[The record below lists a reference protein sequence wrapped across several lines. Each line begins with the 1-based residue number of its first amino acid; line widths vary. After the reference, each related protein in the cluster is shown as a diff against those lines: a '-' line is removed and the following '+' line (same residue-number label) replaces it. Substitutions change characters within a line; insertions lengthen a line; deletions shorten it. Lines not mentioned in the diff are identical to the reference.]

1 MNPKNSI
8 SYLEEDSIKSLFE
21 IKIGNENKQDF
32 PISKN
37 FLIIQLRKMRKNDKD
52 MYTATFR
59 DKSLKYNGFLFTN
72 INPNEEPKENS
83 LINVKS
89 ISPRYISNNLNK
101 VFIIKKYKIILQ
113 YFNID
118 ILPKAIS
125 FKELNDTTNQNNN
138 INNNHNND
146 IIIDIKNDDNDYKN
160 IKSISKDTP
169 IYTSLNQLTT
179 FSKDFIIYVRILK
192 KSDIKLF
199 NSNNLN
205 NRQVG
210 KYFYFIVLDID
221 GNEMQCICFNKSVDQ
236 FYNIISEGKI
246 YEIKGGYIKLN
257 EKKFTTI
264 KSDYKIIL
272 DENSKIIE
280 KKDDGKIKE
289 KTTLKITKIS
299 EIQNI
304 KLYSILDLCAIVLE
318 IGEKAIRHTRNGD
331 QPMKKL
337 IIGDIS
343 KYKIEFSLWRIHA
356 SIEVKVSDI
365 LLIKNAK
372 VGEFNG
378 KNLSTYDETTIQINP
393 SNSIKEVFELDNF
406 IKNYKGEFN
415 ELEDLNELFQKKFK
429 EKVDEKYNISYIK
442 DTLDSID
449 AIDEVNSFSKICATV
464 TQIIHNEKNYYM
476 GCSDRNCKRKLIFDN
491 EKNKYSCPNCK
502 RLYDNPTYYY
512 TLSLRV
518 KDASCE
524 HWIDIFGKTAE
535 NILKISAEDY
545 RKLLMPRD
553 ENKLREIS
561 KLIEFKTFYFY
572 VKPKLQM
579 YNTISK
585 KKLYASKIESID
597 VKNECKKI
605 VFYLKDL
612 LKIDN

>member
-1 MNPKNSI
+1 MNPKNTI

-32 PISKN
+32 QISKN

-72 INPNEEPKENS
+72 IIPNEEPKENS

-160 IKSISKDTP
+160 IKSISKETP

-561 KLIEFKTFYFY
+561 KLIEFKTFYFF

-585 KKLYASKIESID
+585 KKLYASKIECID
-597 VKNECKKI
+597 VKNECRKM
-605 VFYLKDL
+605 VFYLKNL

>member
-1 MNPKNSI
+1 M
-8 SYLEEDSIKSLFE
+8 
-21 IKIGNENKQDF
+21 
-32 PISKN
+32 
-37 FLIIQLRKMRKNDKD
+37 
-52 MYTATFR
+52 
-59 DKSLKYNGFLFTN
+59 
-72 INPNEEPKENS
+72 
-83 LINVKS
+83 
-89 ISPRYISNNLNK
+89 
-101 VFIIKKYKIILQ
+101 
-113 YFNID
+113 
-118 ILPKAIS
+118 
-125 FKELNDTTNQNNN
+125 
-138 INNNHNND
+138 
-146 IIIDIKNDDNDYKN
+146 
-160 IKSISKDTP
+160 
-169 IYTSLNQLTT
+169 
-179 FSKDFIIYVRILK
+179 
-192 KSDIKLF
+192 F

>member
-1 MNPKNSI
+1 MNPKNTI

-32 PISKN
+32 QISKN

-72 INPNEEPKENS
+72 IIPNEEPKENS

-160 IKSISKDTP
+160 IKNISKDTP

-597 VKNECKKI
+597 VKNECRKM
-605 VFYLKDL
+605 VFYLKNL

>member
-1 MNPKNSI
+1 MNPKNTI

-32 PISKN
+32 QISKN

-72 INPNEEPKENS
+72 IIPNEEPKENS

-429 EKVDEKYNISYIK
+429 EKVDERYNISYIK

-535 NILKISAEDY
+535 NILKISAENY

>member
-1 MNPKNSI
+1 MNPKNTI

-32 PISKN
+32 TISKN
-37 FLIIQLRKMRKNDKD
+37 FLIIQLKKMRKNDKD

-72 INPNEEPKENS
+72 IIPNEEPKENS

-118 ILPKAIS
+118 ILPKAIP
-125 FKELNDTTNQNNN
+125 FKELNDTINQNK
-138 INNNHNND
+138 NNNHHND
-146 IIIDIKNDDNDYKN
+146 IIIDINKDVKNYN
-160 IKSISKDTP
+160 INENISKDTP

-205 NRQVG
+205 KQVG

-280 KKDDGKIKE
+280 KEDDGKIKE
-289 KTTLKITKIS
+289 KTNLKITKIS

-318 IGEKAIRHTRNGD
+318 IGEIAIRHTRNGD

-343 KYKIEFSLWRIHA
+343 KYKIEFSLWRIHS
-356 SIEVKVSDI
+356 SIEIKVSDI

-378 KNLSTYDETTIQINP
+378 KNLSTYDETIIQINP

-449 AIDEVNSFSKICATV
+449 AIDEINSFSKICATV

-491 EKNKYSCPNCK
+491 EKNKFICPNCK

-535 NILKISAEDY
+535 NILKITAEDY

-553 ENKLREIS
+553 EKKLREIS
-561 KLIEFKTFYFY
+561 KLIEFKTFYFF

-585 KKLYASKIESID
+585 KKLYASKIECID
-597 VKNECKKI
+597 VKNECRKM

>member
-1 MNPKNSI
+1 MNPKNTI

-32 PISKN
+32 QISKN
-37 FLIIQLRKMRKNDKD
+37 FLIIQLRNMRKNDKD

-72 INPNEEPKENS
+72 IIPNEEPKENS

-125 FKELNDTTNQNNN
+125 FKELNDTKNENNK
-138 INNNHNND
+138 INNTND
-146 IIIDIKNDDNDYKN
+146 IIIDINNVDNNDKNKQN
-160 IKSISKDTP
+160 ISKDTP

>member
-1 MNPKNSI
+1 MNPKNTI

-32 PISKN
+32 TISKN
-37 FLIIQLRKMRKNDKD
+37 FLIIQLKKMRKNDKD

-72 INPNEEPKENS
+72 IIPNEEPKENS

-118 ILPKAIS
+118 ILPKAIP
-125 FKELNDTTNQNNN
+125 FKELNDTINQNK
-138 INNNHNND
+138 NNNHHND
-146 IIIDIKNDDNDYKN
+146 IIIDINKDVKNYN
-160 IKSISKDTP
+160 INENISKDTP

-535 NILKISAEDY
+535 SIMKMTAEEYKNILKDKNIY
-545 RKLLMPRD
+545 KL
-553 ENKLREIS
+553 KEIS
-561 KLIEFKTFYFY
+561 NMIEFKQFYFW

-579 YNTISK
+579 YNTTSK
-585 KKLYASKIESID
+585 KKLYAFKIESVDNKI
-597 VKNECKKI
+597 ESKKI
-605 VFYLKDL
+605 IKYLNDL
-612 LKIDN
+612 LNIHY

>member
-1 MNPKNSI
+1 MNPKNTI

-32 PISKN
+32 QISKN

-72 INPNEEPKENS
+72 IIPNEEPKENS

-160 IKSISKDTP
+160 IKSISKETP

-585 KKLYASKIESID
+585 KKLYASKIECID
-597 VKNECKKI
+597 VKNECRKM
-605 VFYLKDL
+605 VFYLKNL